1 MIRFELH
8 STSVNLIPI
17 TVLTK
22 CQQVLWYFYVMALVF
37 LGTNFRE
44 TRALDLERLEAHA
57 DQIRLLLASKQTLG
71 TGAVVLATCNR
82 FEVYL
87 DSEDLARAT
96 SSVQAAI
103 TEVLGEGGT
112 DIAGRLKVRY
122 GDDVVHQIFSVA
134 SGLDSMVIGEGGIS
148 GQVKRALFDA
158 EQVESTSPEI
168 HRLFQNAFRVSKQVA
183 TQTGLSASVRS
194 IIGEAIT
201 KTALRMDDLSN
212 TKVLLIGTGSYARV
226 TAAALQLTRASE
238 VSVYS
243 RSGRALKFAESHNL
257 KAVDQDGLLAA
268 LVDADV
274 VVGAS
279 GRHGFVITSDLAS
292 TAQAHRAQLE
302 APTQMFIDVALAR
315 DIDPAVATIPGCE
328 LIDLETL
335 AKLED
340 SGHEQ
345 ELSQAKKIIAD
356 SIRDYN
362 DTKLERSVDPVIA
375 ALRQQ
380 FGAWVHDEVAVVK
393 RRSGDRVAKDVERSL
408 LRVTNM
414 ILHNPSVKAKTLAR
428 TGEHHDYIQA
438 VKLLY
443 SINLA
448 EDD

>member
-1 MIRFELH
+1 
-8 STSVNLIPI
+8 
-17 TVLTK
+17 
-22 CQQVLWYFYVMALVF
+22 MALVF

-57 DQIRLLLASKQTLG
+57 DQIRVLLASKQDLG

-82 FEVYL
+82 FELYL
-87 DSEDLARAT
+87 DSEDAPQAT
-96 SSVQAAI
+96 DTALAAI
-103 TEVLGEGGT
+103 TEVLGQDGP
-112 DIAGRLKVRY
+112 DIAGRLKVRF

-134 SGLDSMVIGEGGIS
+134 SGLESMVIGEGGIS
-148 GQVKRALFDA
+148 GQVKRALFEA
-158 EQVESTSPEI
+158 EQIKSTSPEI
-168 HRLFQNAFRVSKQVA
+168 HRLFQSAFRVSKQVA

-194 IIGEAIT
+194 IIGEAIN
-201 KTALRMDDLSN
+201 KTALRRDSLIN

-243 RSGRALKFAESHNL
+243 GSGRALKFAESHNL
-257 KAVDQDGLLAA
+257 KAINQEGLLAA

-279 GRHGFVITSDLAS
+279 GRQGFVITSDLAL
-292 TAQAHRAQLE
+292 TAQTHRSQLE
-302 APTQMFIDVALAR
+302 APTQIFIDVALAR
-315 DIDPAVATIPGCE
+315 DIDPAVASIPGCE

-356 SIRDYN
+356 SIREYN
-362 DTKLERSVDPVIA
+362 DTKLERSVDPIIA

-380 FGAWVHDEVAVVK
+380 FGTWVHDEVAAVK
-393 RRSGDRVAKDVERSL
+393 RRSGDQVALDVERSL
-408 LRVTNM
+408 LRVTNV
-414 ILHNPSVKAKTLAR
+414 ILHKPSVKAKALAR
-428 TGEHHDYIQA
+428 TGDHNDYIEA

-443 SINLA
+443 SINLT
-448 EDD
+448 END

>member
-1 MIRFELH
+1 
-8 STSVNLIPI
+8 
-17 TVLTK
+17 
-22 CQQVLWYFYVMALVF
+22 MALVF

-57 DQIRLLLASKQTLG
+57 DQIRVLLASKQDLG

-82 FEVYL
+82 FELYL
-87 DSEDLARAT
+87 DSEDAPQAT
-96 SSVQAAI
+96 DTALAAI
-103 TEVLGEGGT
+103 TEVLGQDGP
-112 DIAGRLKVRY
+112 DIAGRLKVRF

-134 SGLDSMVIGEGGIS
+134 SGLESMVIGEGGIS
-148 GQVKRALFDA
+148 GQVKRALFEA
-158 EQVESTSPEI
+158 EQIKSTSPEI
-168 HRLFQNAFRVSKQVA
+168 HRLFQSAFRVSKQVA

-194 IIGEAIT
+194 IIGEAIN
-201 KTALRMDDLSN
+201 KTALRRDSLIN

-243 RSGRALKFAESHNL
+243 GSGRALKFAESHNL
-257 KAVDQDGLLAA
+257 KAINQEGLLAA

-279 GRHGFVITSDLAS
+279 GRQGFVITSDLAL
-292 TAQAHRAQLE
+292 TAQTHRSQLE
-302 APTQMFIDVALAR
+302 APTQIFIDVALAR
-315 DIDPAVATIPGCE
+315 DIDPAVASIPGCE

-356 SIRDYN
+356 SIREYN
-362 DTKLERSVDPVIA
+362 DTKLERSVDPIIA

-380 FGAWVHDEVAVVK
+380 FGTWVHDEVAAVK
-393 RRSGDRVAKDVERSL
+393 RRSGDQVALDVERSL
-408 LRVTNM
+408 LRVTNV
-414 ILHNPSVKAKTLAR
+414 ILHKPSVKAKALAR
-428 TGEHHDYIQA
+428 TGDHNDYIEA

-443 SINLA
+443 SINLT
-448 EDD
+448 ENG

>member
-1 MIRFELH
+1 
-8 STSVNLIPI
+8 
-17 TVLTK
+17 
-22 CQQVLWYFYVMALVF
+22 MALVF

-57 DQIRLLLASKQTLG
+57 DQIRVLLASKQDLG

-82 FEVYL
+82 FELYL
-87 DSEDLARAT
+87 DSEDAPQAT
-96 SSVQAAI
+96 DTALAAI
-103 TEVLGEGGT
+103 TEVLGQDGP
-112 DIAGRLKVRY
+112 DIAGRLKVRF

-134 SGLDSMVIGEGGIS
+134 SGLESMVIGEGGIS
-148 GQVKRALFDA
+148 GQVKRALFEA
-158 EQVESTSPEI
+158 EQIKSTSPEI
-168 HRLFQNAFRVSKQVA
+168 HRLFQSAFRVSKQVA

-194 IIGEAIT
+194 IIGEAIN
-201 KTALRMDDLSN
+201 KTALRRDSLIN

-243 RSGRALKFAESHNL
+243 GSGRALKFAESHNL
-257 KAVDQDGLLAA
+257 KAIDQDGLLAA

-279 GRHGFVITSDLAS
+279 GRQGFVITSDLAL
-292 TAQAHRAQLE
+292 TAQTHRSQLE
-302 APTQMFIDVALAR
+302 APTQIFIDVALAR
-315 DIDPAVATIPGCE
+315 DIDPAVASIPGCE

-356 SIRDYN
+356 SIREYN
-362 DTKLERSVDPVIA
+362 DTKLERSVDPIIA

-380 FGAWVHDEVAVVK
+380 FGTWVHDEVAAVK
-393 RRSGDRVAKDVERSL
+393 RRSGDQVALDVERSL
-408 LRVTNM
+408 LRVTNV
-414 ILHNPSVKAKTLAR
+414 ILHKPSVKAKALAR
-428 TGEHHDYIQA
+428 TGDHNDYIEA

-443 SINLA
+443 SINLT
-448 EDD
+448 END

>member
-1 MIRFELH
+1 
-8 STSVNLIPI
+8 
-17 TVLTK
+17 
-22 CQQVLWYFYVMALVF
+22 MALVF

-57 DQIRLLLASKQTLG
+57 DQIRVLLASKQDLG

-82 FEVYL
+82 FELYL
-87 DSEDLARAT
+87 DSEDAPQAT
-96 SSVQAAI
+96 DTALAAI
-103 TEVLGEGGT
+103 TEVLGQDGP
-112 DIAGRLKVRY
+112 DIAGRLKVRF

-134 SGLDSMVIGEGGIS
+134 SGLESMVIGEGGIS
-148 GQVKRALFDA
+148 GQVKRALFEA
-158 EQVESTSPEI
+158 EQIKSTSPEI
-168 HRLFQNAFRVSKQVA
+168 HRLFQSAFRVSKQVA

-194 IIGEAIT
+194 IIGEAIN
-201 KTALRMDDLSN
+201 KTALRRDSLIN

-243 RSGRALKFAESHNL
+243 GSGRALKFAESHNL
-257 KAVDQDGLLAA
+257 KAINQEGLLAA

-279 GRHGFVITSDLAS
+279 GRQGFVITSDLAL
-292 TAQAHRAQLE
+292 TAQTHRSQLE
-302 APTQMFIDVALAR
+302 APTQVFIDVALAR
-315 DIDPAVATIPGCE
+315 DIDPAVASIPGCE

-356 SIRDYN
+356 SIREYN
-362 DTKLERSVDPVIA
+362 DTKLERSVDPIIA

-380 FGAWVHDEVAVVK
+380 FGTWVHDEVAAVK
-393 RRSGDRVAKDVERSL
+393 RRSGDQVALDVERSL
-408 LRVTNM
+408 LRVTNV
-414 ILHNPSVKAKTLAR
+414 ILHKPSVKAKALAR
-428 TGEHHDYIQA
+428 TGDHNDYIEA

-443 SINLA
+443 SINLT
-448 EDD
+448 END

>member
-1 MIRFELH
+1 
-8 STSVNLIPI
+8 
-17 TVLTK
+17 
-22 CQQVLWYFYVMALVF
+22 MALVF

-57 DQIRLLLASKQTLG
+57 DQIRVLLASKQDLG

-82 FEVYL
+82 FELYL
-87 DSEDLARAT
+87 DSEDAPQAT
-96 SSVQAAI
+96 DTALAAI
-103 TEVLGEGGT
+103 TEVLGQDGP
-112 DIAGRLKVRY
+112 DIAGRLKVRF

-134 SGLDSMVIGEGGIS
+134 SGLESMVIGEGGIS
-148 GQVKRALFDA
+148 GQVKRALFEA
-158 EQVESTSPEI
+158 EQIKSTSPEI
-168 HRLFQNAFRVSKQVA
+168 HRLFQSAFRVSKQVA

-194 IIGEAIT
+194 IIGEAIN
-201 KTALRMDDLSN
+201 KTALRRDSLIN

-243 RSGRALKFAESHNL
+243 GSGRALKFAESHNL
-257 KAVDQDGLLAA
+257 KAINQEGLLAA

-279 GRHGFVITSDLAS
+279 GRQGFVITSDLAL
-292 TAQAHRAQLE
+292 TAQTHRSQLE
-302 APTQMFIDVALAR
+302 APTQIFIDVALAR
-315 DIDPAVATIPGCE
+315 DIDPAVASIPGCE

-356 SIRDYN
+356 SIREYN
-362 DTKLERSVDPVIA
+362 DTKLERSVDPIIA

-380 FGAWVHDEVAVVK
+380 FGTWVHDEVAAVK
-393 RRSGDRVAKDVERSL
+393 RRSGDQVALDVERSL
-408 LRVTNM
+408 LRVTNV
-414 ILHNPSVKAKTLAR
+414 ILHKPSVKAKALAR
-428 TGEHHDYIQA
+428 TAHHNDYIEA

-443 SINLA
+443 SINLT
-448 EDD
+448 END

>member
-1 MIRFELH
+1 
-8 STSVNLIPI
+8 
-17 TVLTK
+17 
-22 CQQVLWYFYVMALVF
+22 MALVF

-57 DQIRLLLASKQTLG
+57 DQIRVLLASKQDLG

-82 FEVYL
+82 FELYL
-87 DSEDLARAT
+87 DSEDAPQAT
-96 SSVQAAI
+96 DTALAAI
-103 TEVLGEGGT
+103 TEVLGQDGP
-112 DIAGRLKVRY
+112 DIAGRLKVRF

-134 SGLDSMVIGEGGIS
+134 SGLESMVIGEGGIS
-148 GQVKRALFDA
+148 GQVKRALFEA
-158 EQVESTSPEI
+158 EQIKSTSPEI
-168 HRLFQNAFRVSKQVA
+168 HRLFQSAFRVSKQVA

-194 IIGEAIT
+194 IIGEAIN
-201 KTALRMDDLSN
+201 KTALRRDSLIN

-243 RSGRALKFAESHNL
+243 GSGSALKFAESHNL
-257 KAVDQDGLLAA
+257 KAIDQDGLLAA

-279 GRHGFVITSDLAS
+279 GRQGFVITSDLAL
-292 TAQAHRAQLE
+292 TAQTHRSQLE
-302 APTQMFIDVALAR
+302 APTQIFIDVALAR
-315 DIDPAVATIPGCE
+315 DIDPAVASIPGCE

-356 SIRDYN
+356 SIREYN
-362 DTKLERSVDPVIA
+362 DTKLERSVDPIIA

-380 FGAWVHDEVAVVK
+380 FGTWVHDEVAAVK
-393 RRSGDRVAKDVERSL
+393 RRSGDQVALDVERSL
-408 LRVTNM
+408 LRVTNV
-414 ILHNPSVKAKTLAR
+414 ILHKPSVKAKALAR
-428 TGEHHDYIQA
+428 TGDHNDYIEA

-443 SINLA
+443 SINLT
-448 EDD
+448 ENG

>member
-1 MIRFELH
+1 
-8 STSVNLIPI
+8 
-17 TVLTK
+17 
-22 CQQVLWYFYVMALVF
+22 MALVF

-57 DQIRLLLASKQTLG
+57 DQIRVLLASKQDLG

-82 FEVYL
+82 FELYL
-87 DSEDLARAT
+87 DSEDAPQAT
-96 SSVQAAI
+96 DTALAAI
-103 TEVLGEGGT
+103 TEVLGQDGP
-112 DIAGRLKVRY
+112 DIAGRLKVRF

-134 SGLDSMVIGEGGIS
+134 SGLESMVIGEGGIS
-148 GQVKRALFDA
+148 GQVKRALFEA
-158 EQVESTSPEI
+158 EQIKSTSPEI
-168 HRLFQNAFRVSKQVA
+168 HRLFQSAFRVSKQVA

-194 IIGEAIT
+194 IIGEAIN
-201 KTALRMDDLSN
+201 KTALRRDSLIN

-243 RSGRALKFAESHNL
+243 GSGRALKFAESHNL
-257 KAVDQDGLLAA
+257 KAIDQDGLLAA

-279 GRHGFVITSDLAS
+279 GRQGFVITSDLAL
-292 TAQAHRAQLE
+292 TAQTHRSQLE
-302 APTQMFIDVALAR
+302 APTQVFIDVALAR
-315 DIDPAVATIPGCE
+315 DIDPAVASIPGCE

-356 SIRDYN
+356 SIREYN
-362 DTKLERSVDPVIA
+362 DTKLERSVDPIIA

-380 FGAWVHDEVAVVK
+380 FGTWVHDEVAAVK
-393 RRSGDRVAKDVERSL
+393 RRSGDQVALDVERSL
-408 LRVTNM
+408 LRVTNV
-414 ILHNPSVKAKTLAR
+414 ILHKPSVKAKALAR
-428 TGEHHDYIQA
+428 TGDHNDYIEA

-443 SINLA
+443 SINLT
-448 EDD
+448 END

>member
-1 MIRFELH
+1 
-8 STSVNLIPI
+8 
-17 TVLTK
+17 
-22 CQQVLWYFYVMALVF
+22 MALVF

-57 DQIRLLLASKQTLG
+57 DQIRVLLASKQDLG

-82 FEVYL
+82 FELYL
-87 DSEDLARAT
+87 DSEDAPQAT
-96 SSVQAAI
+96 DTALAAI
-103 TEVLGEGGT
+103 TEVLGQDGP
-112 DIAGRLKVRY
+112 DIAGRLKVRF

-134 SGLDSMVIGEGGIS
+134 SGLESMVIGEGGIS
-148 GQVKRALFDA
+148 GQVKRALFEA
-158 EQVESTSPEI
+158 EQIKSTSPEI
-168 HRLFQNAFRVSKQVA
+168 HRLFQSAFRVSKQVA

-194 IIGEAIT
+194 IIGEAIN
-201 KTALRMDDLSN
+201 KTALRRDSLIN

-243 RSGRALKFAESHNL
+243 GSGRALKFAESHNL
-257 KAVDQDGLLAA
+257 KAINQEGLLAA

-279 GRHGFVITSDLAS
+279 GRQGFVITSDLAL
-292 TAQAHRAQLE
+292 TAQTHRSQLE
-302 APTQMFIDVALAR
+302 APTQIFIDVALAR
-315 DIDPAVATIPGCE
+315 DIDPAVASIPGCE

-356 SIRDYN
+356 SIREYN
-362 DTKLERSVDPVIA
+362 DTKLERSVDPIIA

-380 FGAWVHDEVAVVK
+380 FGTWVHDEVAAVK
-393 RRSGDRVAKDVERSL
+393 RRAGDQVALDVERSL
-408 LRVTNM
+408 LRVTNV
-414 ILHNPSVKAKTLAR
+414 ILHKPSVKAKALAR
-428 TGEHHDYIQA
+428 TGDHNDYIEA

-443 SINLA
+443 SINLT
-448 EDD
+448 END

>member
-1 MIRFELH
+1 
-8 STSVNLIPI
+8 
-17 TVLTK
+17 
-22 CQQVLWYFYVMALVF
+22 MALVF

-57 DQIRLLLASKQTLG
+57 DQIRVLLASKQDLG

-82 FEVYL
+82 FELYL
-87 DSEDLARAT
+87 DSEDAPQAT
-96 SSVQAAI
+96 DTALAAI
-103 TEVLGEGGT
+103 TEVLGQDGP
-112 DIAGRLKVRY
+112 DIAGRLKVRF

-134 SGLDSMVIGEGGIS
+134 SGLESMVIGEGGIS
-148 GQVKRALFDA
+148 GQVKRALFEA
-158 EQVESTSPEI
+158 EQIKSTSPEI
-168 HRLFQNAFRVSKQVA
+168 HRLFQSAFRVSKQVA

-194 IIGEAIT
+194 IIGEAIN
-201 KTALRMDDLSN
+201 KTALRRDSLIN

-243 RSGRALKFAESHNL
+243 GSGRALKFAESHNL
-257 KAVDQDGLLAA
+257 KAIDQDGLLAA

-279 GRHGFVITSDLAS
+279 GRQGFVITSDLAL
-292 TAQAHRAQLE
+292 TAQTHRSQLE
-302 APTQMFIDVALAR
+302 APTQIFIDVALAR
-315 DIDPAVATIPGCE
+315 DIDPAVASIPGCE

-356 SIRDYN
+356 SIREYN
-362 DTKLERSVDPVIA
+362 DTKLERSVDPIIA

-380 FGAWVHDEVAVVK
+380 FGTWVHDEVAAVK
-393 RRSGDRVAKDVERSL
+393 RRSGDQVALDVERSL
-408 LRVTNM
+408 LRVTNV
-414 ILHNPSVKAKTLAR
+414 ILHKPSVKAKALAR
-428 TGEHHDYIQA
+428 TGDHNDYIEA

-443 SINLA
+443 SINLT
-448 EDD
+448 ENG